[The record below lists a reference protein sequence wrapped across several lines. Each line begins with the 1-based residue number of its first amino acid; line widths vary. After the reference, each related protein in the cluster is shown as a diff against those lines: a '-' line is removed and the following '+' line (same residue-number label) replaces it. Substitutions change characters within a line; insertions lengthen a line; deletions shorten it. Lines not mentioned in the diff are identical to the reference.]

1 MDKIFIIIPC
11 YNEKEVIRN
20 TILPLMALPYE
31 VVVVDDGSAENIL
44 EEIDDLNIHFLRHP
58 VNLGQGAALQTGM
71 DYAYQCEADFLV
83 HFDADGQHQISDL
96 EKMLKPLL
104 ENTCDV
110 VLGSR
115 FLNDQTKSEVPFYK
129 RILLQSAKLVNGLFT
144 GIWLSDAHNGFR
156 ALNREAFSKIRLEE
170 NNMVHAT
177 EIIQQI
183 KQHELRYQ
191 EVSTEIIY
199 TEYSKQKGQSPLNAI
214 SIFID
219 LILKKLL

>member
-11 YNEKEVIRN
+11 YNEKEVIRK
-20 TILPLMALPYE
+20 TVLPLMALPYE

-44 EEIDDLNIHFLRHP
+44 EEIQDLNIHFLRHP

-71 DYAYQCEADFLV
+71 DYAYQCAAEYLV

-96 EKMLKPLL
+96 EKMLQPLIDDK
-104 ENTCDV
+104 CDV
-110 VLGSR
+110 ALGSR
-115 FLNDQTKSEVPFYK
+115 FLNLKSKIAVPFYK
-129 RILLQSAKLVNGLFT
+129 RSLLRMAKLVNGIFT
-144 GIWLSDAHNGFR
+144 GIWLTDAHNGFR
-156 ALNREAFSKIRLEE
+156 ALNRNAFSKIRLEE

-183 KQHELRYQ
+183 KYHDLRYQ
-191 EVSTEIIY
+191 EVPTKIIY

>member
-1 MDKIFIIIPC
+1 
-11 YNEKEVIRN
+11 
-20 TILPLMALPYE
+20 MALPYE
-31 VVVVDDGSAENIL
+31 VAIVDDGSSENVL
-44 EEIDDLNIHFLRHP
+44 EEIQDLNIHFLRHP

-71 DYAYQCEADFLV
+71 DYANQCNADFLV
-83 HFDADGQHQISDL
+83 HFDADGQHQITDI
-96 EKMLKPLL
+96 EKMLEPLRN
-104 ENTCDV
+104 ESCDV

-115 FLNDQTKSEVPFYK
+115 FLNESTKAAVPFYK
-129 RILLQSAKLVNGLFT
+129 RGLLKLAKIVNGIFT

-156 ALNREAFSKIRLEE
+156 ALNKKAFSTIRLEE

-177 EIIQQI
+177 EIVQQI
-183 KQHELRYQ
+183 KYHELRYT
-191 EVSTEIIY
+191 EVPTEIIY

>member
-1 MDKIFIIIPC
+1 MDKVFIIIPC
-11 YNEKEVIRN
+11 YNEKEVIRK
-20 TILPLMALPYE
+20 TILPLMALPYQ
-31 VVVVDDGSAENIL
+31 VVVIDDGSFENIL
-44 EEIDDLNIHFLRHP
+44 EEILDLNIHYLRHP

-71 DYAYQCEADFLV
+71 DYALQCDADYLV
-83 HFDADGQHQISDL
+83 HFDADGQHQINDI
-96 EKMLKPLL
+96 EKMLTPLRD
-104 ENTCDV
+104 EQRDV

-115 FLNDQTKSEVPFYK
+115 FLNKQTIAEVPFYK
-129 RILLQSAKLVNGLFT
+129 RILLQMAKVINGIFT

-156 ALNREAFSKIRLEE
+156 ALNRNAFSKIRLEE

-183 KQHELRYQ
+183 KYHELTYQ

>member
-1 MDKIFIIIPC
+1 
-11 YNEKEVIRN
+11 
-20 TILPLMALPYE
+20 MALPYE
-31 VVVVDDGSAENIL
+31 VVVIDDGSTENIL
-44 EEIDDLNIHFLRHP
+44 DEIKDLNIYYLRHP

-71 DYAYQCEADFLV
+71 DFAFRNEASFLI
-83 HFDADGQHQISDL
+83 HFDADGQHQVSDIK
-96 EKMLKPLL
+96 KMLEPLKN
-104 ENTCDV
+104 ENCDV

-115 FLNDQTKSEVPFYK
+115 FLQDSTKASVPFYK
-129 RILLQSAKLVNGLFT
+129 RSLLQFAKIVNGLFT

-156 ALNREAFSKIRLEE
+156 ALNRNAFSKIRLEE

-183 KQHELRYQ
+183 KKHNLVYQ
-191 EVSTEIIY
+191 EVPTQIIY

>member
-1 MDKIFIIIPC
+1 
-11 YNEKEVIRN
+11 
-20 TILPLMALPYE
+20 MALPYE
-31 VVVVDDGSAENIL
+31 VVVIDDGSSENIL
-44 EEIDDLNIHFLRHP
+44 EELKDLKIHFLRHP
-58 VNLGQGAALQTGM
+58 VNLGQGAALQTGA
-71 DYAYQCEADFLV
+71 DYAFQNDAEIIV
-83 HFDADGQHQISDL
+83 HFDADGQHQIADI
-96 EKMLKPLL
+96 EKMLQPLKD
-104 ENTCDV
+104 EVCDV

-115 FLNDQTKSEVPFYK
+115 FVNENTKASVPFYK
-129 RILLQSAKLVNGLFT
+129 RSLLQLAKIINGIFT

-156 ALNREAFSKIRLEE
+156 ALNRNAFSKIRLEE

-183 KQHELRYQ
+183 KYHELSYQ
-191 EVSTEIIY
+191 EVPTEIIY